1 MGYIKK
7 QILKK
12 ELIMD
17 LLNLMEKRHSVRA
30 YSNEKVSKE
39 MVDRIVK
46 AGVLAPTACNFQ
58 PVRIIVIQSDRALE
72 KLSSAANFY
81 NAPLVFAVL
90 SKKDEAWHRPF
101 DGMVSDKIDASFVTD
116 HMMLEATELGLG
128 SVWICYFN
136 PMAIKEALEIEN
148 GYEVIN
154 LLAVGFEDENS
165 KVPAKK
171 RKDILSLVKH
181 I

>member
-1 MGYIKK
+1 
-7 QILKK
+7 
-12 ELIMD
+12 MD
-17 LLNLMEKRHSVRA
+17 LLNLMENRHSVRT
-30 YSNEKVSKE
+30 YSNKRVSRE
-39 MVDRIVK
+39 MIERIVK
-46 AGVLAPTACNFQ
+46 AGILAPTACNFQ
-58 PVRIIVIQSDRALE
+58 PIKILVVQSDKALE

-101 DGMVSDKIDASFVTD
+101 DGMVTDQIDASIVTD

-136 PMAIKEALEIEN
+136 PEIIKDALEIEN
-148 GYEVIN
+148 GYEVTN
-154 LLAVGFEDENS
+154 LLAVGFESDNS
-165 KVPAKK
+165 KIQIKK
-171 RKDILSLVKH
+171 RKDISKVVDY

>member
-1 MGYIKK
+1 
-7 QILKK
+7 
-12 ELIMD
+12 MD

-30 YSNEKVSKE
+30 YSNKKVSQE
-39 MVDRIVK
+39 MIDRIVK

-58 PVRIIVIQSDRALE
+58 PVKIVVIESDKSLE

-90 SKKDEAWHRPF
+90 AKKDEAWHRPF
-101 DGMVSDKIDASFVTD
+101 DGMVSDQIDASIVTD

-136 PMAIKEALEIEN
+136 PEIIKNALDIDN

-154 LLAVGFEDENS
+154 LLAVGFEDEKS
-165 KVPAKK
+165 KVVPKK
-171 RKDILSLVKH
+171 RKELQSCKTDLERNLIQQY
-181 I
+181 